1 MSESLKRPKH
11 PKRPALPEPQAPS
24 VESINAVTLGT
35 RDMARAV
42 RFYAALGFPFA
53 YGGPDATFTSY
64 AFGGSHLNLIAE
76 THGPI
81 NWWGRVIIH
90 VSDVDALYQCALD
103 AGLVPESAPA
113 DASWGERYFHIR
125 DPDGHQL
132 SFAKR
137 LR

>member
-1 MSESLKRPKH
+1 MSGSPRKPA
-11 PKRPALPEPQAPS
+11 RPAEQQAPR

-35 RDMARAV
+35 RDMARAMH
-42 RFYAALGFPFA
+42 FYAALGFPFA
-53 YGGPDATFTSY
+53 YGGPDAAFTSY

-90 VSDVDALYQCALD
+90 VSDVDALYQRALD
-103 AGLVPESAPA
+103 AGLAPESTPA
-113 DASWGERYFHIR
+113 DATWGERYFHIR

>member
-1 MSESLKRPKH
+1 MSGHAKNATP
-11 PKRPALPEPQAPS
+11 PAEPRAPRI
-24 VESINAVTLGT
+24 ESINAVTLGT
-35 RDMARAV
+35 SDMARAV
-42 RFYAALGFPFA
+42 QFYAALGFPFA
-53 YGGPDATFTSY
+53 YGGPDADFTSY
-64 AFGGSHLNLIAE
+64 AFGGAHLNLIAE

-90 VSDVDALYQCALD
+90 VSDVDALYQRALD